1 MPNKLTAQIDS
12 VPAVTT
18 ALEGV
23 SFPDWAVFFYIG
35 KAGKLSNT
43 MYKFDDYLNFDRVDI
58 IDNFSARW
66 LLLSFMANMSD
77 KDLKEVFGIE

>member
-23 SFPDWAVFFYIG
+23 DFPSWEAFFYIG
-35 KAGKLSNT
+35 KDAELSNT
-43 MYKFDDYLNFDRVDI
+43 MYKFDDYLNQSGVDI

-66 LLLSFMANMSD
+66 LLLSLIANMSD